1 MNEKLSISLPAEMVA
16 EINLQVEA
24 GRYASPSEMM
34 QHAMQALA
42 REHEERS
49 ERIAEMRASIAKS
62 LADPRPP
69 LTGEEVSAR
78 LDERMR
84 RALAAER

>member
-1 MNEKLSISLPAEMVA
+1 MNEKLSITLPAEMVA

-42 REHEERS
+42 REQEEHHKRLDNIRA
-49 ERIAEMRASIAKS
+49 RIKS
-62 LADPRPP
+62 SMDDPRPP
-69 LTGEEVSAR
+69 VSAPEAFER
-78 LDERMR
+78 L
-84 RALAAER
+84 RAYVDQVFSEK